1 MEKIIIVIII
11 ITCYSRTKES
21 AGALTVSGSWCCLN
35 ILNFAEKV
43 FYIGKNPFK
52 EYFVYERASAL
63 IMLQVQDL
71 GNCFP
76 IYLARQ
82 TPDQVLLSHRCSCDT
97 FPRGLPFLFFCIF
110 WFLCFYYLLFVHL
123 FIYLFILVIQL
134 QLSPFSERL
143 FSTTFY
149 TRVLNPTPLISFVP
163 SPGHYYFQQW
173 L

>member
-43 FYIGKNPFK
+43 FYVGENPFK

-76 IYLARQ
+76 IYLAHQ
-82 TPDQVLLSHRCSCDT
+82 TPDQVLLSHRCSSDT
-97 FPRGLPFLFFCIF
+97 FPRGLPFLFFSFVYFHFYVFII
-110 WFLCFYYLLFVHL
+110 YYLFICL
-123 FIYLFILVIQL
+123 FIYLFL
-134 QLSPFSERL
+134 L
-143 FSTTFY
+143 FSY
-149 TRVLNPTPLISFVP
+149 SCPP
-163 SPGHYYFQQW
+163 FQRGFSQPPFIQEY
-173 L
+173 